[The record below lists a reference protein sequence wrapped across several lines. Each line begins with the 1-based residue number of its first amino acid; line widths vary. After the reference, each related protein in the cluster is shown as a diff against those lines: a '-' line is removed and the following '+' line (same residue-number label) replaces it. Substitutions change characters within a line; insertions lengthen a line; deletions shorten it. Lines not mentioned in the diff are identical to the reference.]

1 MANAPYFSR
10 SISQELGGSE
20 VRPTPPSEPPYR
32 SNSEASGVQAATPR
46 QRRLSKETG
55 TSSSMVDLPLVRRS
69 NENLDQS
76 EYPFPQAG
84 KSYSVPRLAY
94 LAVNG
99 DNSLERGKSVLIGV
113 TH

>member
-1 MANAPYFSR
+1 MASAPYFSR

-20 VRPTPPSEPPYR
+20 ARSNIPSEAPYR

-55 TSSSMVDLPLVRRS
+55 TSSSMVDLPLVRMS

-76 EYPFPQAG
+76 EYSLPQAG
-84 KSYSVPRLAY
+84 KSYSVPRLAC

-99 DNSLERGKSVLIGV
+99 DNSIEKGM
-113 TH
+113 